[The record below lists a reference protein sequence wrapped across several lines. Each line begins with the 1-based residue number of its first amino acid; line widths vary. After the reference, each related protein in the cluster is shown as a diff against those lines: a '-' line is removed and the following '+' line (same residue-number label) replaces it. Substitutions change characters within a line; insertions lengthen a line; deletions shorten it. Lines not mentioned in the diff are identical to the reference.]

1 MTMKNAY
8 LAGGRV
14 LMMTALLVG
23 SIGVAAAKTPK
34 ADDKCFK
41 SVSDK
46 KTSAGRW
53 LVKECMDE
61 TDGGLYYVVEFRDT
75 AGVSY
80 VGRAMEQFSDS
91 VVYEGYEYPAAN
103 TLSIE
108 LRTERGGNAFLLHP
122 IKGTKTLSAIKFQY
136 MTFDEGEGLSFK
148 QTGNAIRAKT
158 PFETIDFTID
168 EQGRL
173 KKIKTV
179 KLNPK
184 FPGQ

>member
-23 SIGVAAAKTPK
+23 SIGVADARTPK

-75 AGVSY
+75 TGVSY
-80 VGRAMEQFSDS
+80 VGRAMEQSSDS